1 MVLHILLESET
12 VLVNGKMTRV
22 DRYGEVRSATHVVSC
37 VHAGVNALLEMNA
50 RSCYKV
56 TARREADNANLPRV
70 DVPLSSMK
78 PG

>member
-1 MVLHILLESET
+1 M
-12 VLVNGKMTRV
+12 NGKMTGV
-22 DRYGEVRSATHVVSC
+22 DRYGEVRPATYVVSC
-37 VHAGVNALLEMNA
+37 VHAGVNVLLEMNA

-56 TARREADNANLPRV
+56 TSRREADNPNLPRI